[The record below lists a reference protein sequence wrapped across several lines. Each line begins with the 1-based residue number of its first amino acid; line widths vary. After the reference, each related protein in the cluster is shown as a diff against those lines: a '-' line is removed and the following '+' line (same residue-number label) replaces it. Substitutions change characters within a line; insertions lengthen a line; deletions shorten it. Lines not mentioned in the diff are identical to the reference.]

1 MKELKRVTF
10 EICRELEF
18 FSEKELT
25 MQIGHGRELWVAAL
39 LKELI
44 DNALDACELAGITP
58 EVNVMVE
65 SDSFSAQDNGPGLP
79 AEILS
84 NSLNYLKRVSD
95 KAFYVSPTRGQLGN
109 ALKCVWAVP
118 FVASGGHGKVEVWSQ
133 GQHHTV
139 DVSLDRIGQ
148 RPVIETSVEDGPFI
162 KNGTL
167 VKIHLPDLA
176 GLMAGEKEDDS
187 YNSDGEED
195 DSYNSNITPAELVQ
209 RYSTFNPHATFRI
222 GDKCFEATHTGWAKW
237 RPTEPTSPHWYG
249 PDLLRDLIAAYIAS
263 DRNGDRPRTVREF
276 VSEFR
281 GLSGSAKQK
290 QMGLLKGTY
299 LQDLVKDGDIDMAQ
313 VESLLKSMKRFSVS
327 PKPTVLGIIGQ
338 EHFKAWMIRHAGISE
353 DSFKYV
359 RRMGDD
365 GLPYV
370 LEVAFGLHE
379 KEGRRIITG
388 LNWVPTL
395 VMPTDEIDDLLS
407 EMRIDRHDPV
417 TIIVHIARP
426 RFDFTDRGKTRLKLG
441 ESLNDDLSAAFRI
454 VGKEWKREKRQADR
468 DDRISE
474 SRLRRMRYRPKH
486 ESIRDVAF
494 EVMEAAYMKASGNG
508 HYPANARQIYYA
520 ARPWILERTG
530 NDKLNSPYFTQTLLK
545 DYLDDYSPAWDVVWD
560 ARGHFTEP
568 HTGDVIGLGGLE
580 VRDYIA
586 SFTNGEIDETPATR
600 SMSMI
605 RTSGPHLRYGSVL
618 FIEKEGFGPLL
629 EAAHISEKYDMAIT
643 STKGMPVAALS
654 DLISNLKRHGIKIYA
669 VHDFDKSGFSILS
682 TLKKG
687 ARGSK
692 GSGDIVDLGF
702 RLQDIVGLEREEVRY
717 DSDPRSN
724 LTSNGATQEEIKILC
739 QGRWNGERVELN
751 AMTSDQFIEWLER
764 KLTEHG
770 VKKVIPN
777 QEILESA
784 YRRAVFLK
792 KLEEWVYTFRTAE
805 RKRAKKIEAPNSLSA
820 RIEEAFAKR
829 TSTSWDEVIWN
840 LVNSKSKR
848 DSKEGGGA
856 DGI

>member
-1 MKELKRVTF
+1 MKELKRTTF
-10 EICRELEF
+10 EISRELEF
-18 FSEKELT
+18 FSEKELQ
-25 MQIGHGRELWVAAL
+25 MQIGHGRGLWPIAL
-39 LKELI
+39 LKELV
-44 DNALDACELAGITP
+44 DNALDACESAEISPVVEVEVAG
-58 EVNVMVE
+58 
-65 SDSFSAQDNGPGLP
+65 DSLSVRDNGPGLP
-79 AEILS
+79 AKTLRE
-84 NSLNYLKRVSD
+84 SLDYMKRVSD
-95 KAFYVSPTRGQLGN
+95 KAYYVSPTRGQLGN
-109 ALKCVWAVP
+109 ALKVIWAAP
-118 FVASGGHGKVEVWSQ
+118 FVINGEHGQVEVWSQ

-148 RPVIETSVEDGPFI
+148 RPAINYVHEKSSFV
-162 KNGTL
+162 KKGTF
-167 VKIHLPDLA
+167 VKIHWPDLA
-176 GLMAGEKEDDS
+176 CLIAGEKNEDS
-187 YNSDGEED
+187 YNSDDEKN
-195 DSYNSNITPAELVQ
+195 DSYNSNITPAELVE
-209 RYSTFNPHATFRI
+209 RYSAFNPHVTFRI
-222 GDKCFEATHTGWAKW
+222 EENLFKPTVPEWKKW
-237 RPTEPTSPHWYG
+237 MPTEPTSPHWYG
-249 PDLLRDLIAAYIAS
+249 PDLLRDLIAGYIAS

-290 QMGLLKGTY
+290 KMEFLKGTY
-299 LQDLVKDGDIDMAQ
+299 LQDLVRDGDIDMAE
-313 VESLLKSMKRFSVS
+313 VESLLESMKRFSVS
-327 PKPTVLGIIGQ
+327 PKSAVLGIIGQ

-353 DSFKYV
+353 DSFKYQKRV
-359 RRMGDD
+359 GDD

-370 LEVAFGLHE
+370 LEIAFGIHE
-379 KEGRRIITG
+379 SGCRRVITG
-388 LNWVPTL
+388 LNWSPTIVL
-395 VMPTDEIDDLLS
+395 PMEELGGLLG
-407 EMRIDRHDPV
+407 ELRIDQHDPV
-417 TIIVHIARP
+417 TVIVHVARP
-426 RFDFTDRGKTRLKLG
+426 RFEFVDRGKTRLNL
-441 ESLNDDLSAAFRI
+441 SLELNNDLFLAFRSI
-454 VGKEWKREKRQADR
+454 GKEWKREKRQADR
-468 DDRISE
+468 QDRISE
-474 SRLRRMRYRPKH
+474 SRLRRMRYQPKL
-486 ESIRDVAF
+486 ETIRDVAY
-494 EVMEAAYMKASGNG
+494 EVMEAAYIKASGNRG
-508 HYPANARQIYYA
+508 YPANARQVYYA

-530 NDKLNSPYFTQTLLK
+530 NDKLNSSYFTQTLLK
-545 DYLDDYSPAWDVVWD
+545 DYLDEYNPKWDIVWD

-568 HTGDVIGLGGLE
+568 HTEEVIGLGGLE
-580 VRDYIA
+580 VRGYIA
-586 SFTNGEIDETPATR
+586 GFTNGEIDETPATG

-618 FIEKEGFGPLL
+618 FIEKEGFDPLL
-629 EAAHISEKYDMAIT
+629 RAAHISEKYDMAIT

-654 DLISNLKRHGIKIYA
+654 DLTSNLKSHGIKIYA

-739 QGRWNGERVELN
+739 QGEWYGERVELN

-777 QEILESA
+777 QEILEAA

-792 KLEEWVYTFRTAE
+792 KLEEWVFTFRTAE
-805 RKRAKKIEAPNSLSA
+805 RKRAEKIGAPNNLSA

-829 TSTSWDEVIWN
+829 TSASWDEVIWN

-848 DSKEGGGA
+848 DSKKGGGA

>member
-1 MKELKRVTF
+1 MKELRRATF
-10 EICRELEF
+10 EIGRELEF

-25 MQIGHGRELWVAAL
+25 MQIGYGRELWPVAL

-58 EVNVMVE
+58 EVNVKVE

-79 AEILS
+79 AEVLS

-109 ALKCVWAVP
+109 ALKCIWAAP
-118 FVASGGHGKVEVWSQ
+118 FVASGEHGKVEVWSQ

-148 RPVIETSVEDGPFI
+148 RPVIKTSVEDDPFI

-176 GLMAGEKEDDS
+176 GLIAGEKE
-187 YNSDGEED
+187 E
-195 DSYNSNITPAELVQ
+195 DSYNSNITHAEVVQ
-209 RYSTFNPHATFRI
+209 RYSAFNPHATFRI
-222 GDKCFEATHTGWAKW
+222 GENLFESTAPEWKKW
-237 RPTEPTSPHWYG
+237 RPTEPTSPHWYN
-249 PDLLRDLIAAYIAS
+249 PETLRDLIAAYIS
-263 DRNGDRPRTVREF
+263 RDRNGDRPRTVRDF

-299 LQDLVKDGDIDMAQ
+299 LHDFIKDGDIDMAQ
-313 VESLLKSMKRFSVS
+313 VESLLESMKKFSVS
-327 PKPTVLGIIGQ
+327 PKPAVFGIICQ

-353 DSFKYV
+353 DSFKYA

-388 LNWVPTL
+388 LNWAPTL
-395 VMPTDEIDDLLS
+395 VIPTDEIDDLFS

-441 ESLNDDLSAAFRI
+441 ESLNDDLNVSFRI
-454 VGKEWKREKRQADR
+454 VGKEWKRAKRQADR
-468 DDRISE
+468 QDRISE
-474 SRLRRMRYRPKH
+474 SRLRRMRYRPNH

-494 EVMEAAYMKASGNG
+494 EVMEAAYMKASGDRR
-508 HYPANARQIYYA
+508 YPANARQIHYA

-530 NDKLNSPYFTQTLLK
+530 NDKLNSSYFTQTLLK
-545 DYLDDYSPAWDVVWD
+545 DYLDDYSPSPPWDVVWD

-580 VRDYIA
+580 VRNYIS
-586 SFTNGEIDETPATR
+586 SFTNGEIDETPAIG
-600 SMSMI
+600 SMSLI

-629 EAAHISEKYDMAIT
+629 EAAHISEKYDMANT

-654 DLISNLKRHGIKIYA
+654 DLISNLKRYGIKIYA

-687 ARGSK
+687 ARGST

-702 RLQDIVGLEREEVRY
+702 RLQDISGLEREDVHY
-717 DSDPRSN
+717 DSDPRLN
-724 LTSNGATQEEIKILC
+724 LLSNGATQDEMKILC
-739 QGRWNGERVELN
+739 QGRWYGERVELN

-777 QEILESA
+777 QETLEAA

-792 KLEEWVYTFRTAE
+792 KLQEWVFTFRTAE
-805 RKRAKKIEAPNSLSA
+805 RERGERIEVPKNLST

-829 TSTSWDEVIWN
+829 TSASWDEVIWN

-848 DSKEGGGA
+848 NSKKGGGA
-856 DGI
+856 NGI